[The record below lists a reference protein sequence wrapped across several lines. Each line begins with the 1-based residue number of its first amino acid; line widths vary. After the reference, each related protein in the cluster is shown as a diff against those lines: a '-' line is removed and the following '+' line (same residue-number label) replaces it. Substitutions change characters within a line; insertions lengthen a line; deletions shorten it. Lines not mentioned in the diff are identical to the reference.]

1 MSPIDMIASWAQSKP
16 VWWKHALKLALTNGT
31 LDKSDL
37 SDVLKIALTEHG
49 LVEPSERFNESANS
63 LDFTGYTTEQYEV
76 SIKSLC
82 DVKGVGLLAE
92 NQTITFPDDGL
103 FIIYGDN
110 GSGKSSYASILKN
123 VCLTRGIPPQVIG
136 NIFARNSSSPSP
148 QAKISVSYNKQNET
162 YLWSKDTPSI
172 ETLKSIRVFD
182 SASATHY
189 VNKED
194 ELGFKPVGLN
204 LLNELVRAVNSVN
217 AYVDENTMP
226 GNGLVKLAEL
236 SSSSITAKFVNSLS
250 AATNE
255 SEISKH
261 TITAENLQRI
271 EPLTIEIFKYKSQ
284 TAESI
289 RNSLQQN
296 KLILAPLSIH
306 LDNTLKL
313 LDDKAIIIYKELK
326 SEKDRTEKLSEELRK
341 VILDDLPLEGIAG
354 LSWQNLWQAAKQFI
368 EQESNKNSF
377 PLIRGE
383 HCPLCLQEIGE
394 ESENRMTKLNEYLSN
409 EAEKN
414 AKLAKNNFDKATTLI
429 QSTSLNL
436 SPYQAAITLL
446 NKQHAL
452 FGDELTSLY
461 KKLEERKKIILN
473 NEDTP
478 LPIIKN
484 DSSDKLKNIIIEI
497 DSEIKKIS
505 SDQELLALITKK
517 EEDLSHLLDMKYVS
531 ENIENIKSNIRRYKV
546 IKSLEKIKSQCK
558 TTSISTLSS
567 KIYHSGVVEPLI
579 SAFNNELKFFGFDRF
594 KIKVDSRNKSGAQ
607 QFKLSLAD
615 EDNNVV
621 GALDVTS
628 EGEQRCIAIASFL
641 AEMIADSRKSAVIFD
656 DPVNSLSHEWSS
668 RVANRLVQESKNRQV
683 IVLTHN
689 IVFYKLLLE
698 VAEKIEAQH
707 SSIALERSRKFAG
720 LVKESPPWE
729 GMTTNSRCKTLKVK
743 LQELKKLE
751 SNDDTTTTEL
761 RHKSLQF
768 YGYLREAWERLVE
781 EKLLN
786 KVVTRFERGI
796 STQRLSRLIDIC
808 QDDIDKVNDAMS
820 KCSTYFRGHDSAP
833 AVADPYPTIT
843 EIEQDLEAI
852 NSFLAELEAK
862 PRKRN

>member
-1 MSPIDMIASWAQSKP
+1 MSPIGMIANWAQSKP

-37 SDVLKIALTEHG
+37 NDVLRIALTEHG
-49 LVEPSERFNESANS
+49 LVEPNERFKESTKP

-76 SIKSLC
+76 SIKSLY

-92 NQTITFPDDGL
+92 NQTITFPDNGL

-123 VCLTRGIPPQVIG
+123 VCLTRGVPPQVVG
-136 NIFARNSSSPSP
+136 NVFAQNSPSP
-148 QAKISVSYNKQNET
+148 QAKISVSYNKQDEI
-162 YLWSKDTPSI
+162 YLWNKDKPSS

-182 SASATHY
+182 SDSATHY

-194 ELGFKPVGLN
+194 ALGFKPVGLN
-204 LLNELVRAVNSVN
+204 LLNELVKAVNNVN
-217 AYVDENTMP
+217 AYVSENTMP
-226 GNGLVKLAEL
+226 GNGLVKLTEL
-236 SSSSITAKFVNSLS
+236 SSSSITAKFVNNLS
-250 AATNE
+250 ADTNE

-261 TITAENLQRI
+261 IITTENLQKI
-271 EPLTIEIFKYKSQ
+271 EPLRIEIFKYKSQ

-289 RNSLQQN
+289 RNNLQQK
-296 KLILAPLSIH
+296 KLILEPLSIY

-313 LDDKAIIIYKELK
+313 LDDKALIIYKELK
-326 SEKDRTEKLSEELRK
+326 LEKKRTEKLSEELRK
-341 VILDDLPLEGIAG
+341 VILDDLPLDGIAG
-354 LSWQNLWQAAKQFI
+354 LNWQNLWQAAKKFI

-377 PLIRGE
+377 PLIRGA

-394 ESENRMTKLNEYLSN
+394 ESENRMARLNEYLSN

-414 AKLAKNNFDKATTLI
+414 AKLAKNNFDKSTTLI
-429 QSTSLNL
+429 KSTSLNL
-436 SPYQAAITLL
+436 SSYQAAITLL
-446 NKQHAL
+446 NKQYAL
-452 FGDELTSLY
+452 FGDELTLLH
-461 KKLEERKKIILN
+461 KKLEERKEIILN
-473 NEDTP
+473 DGDAP
-478 LPIIKN
+478 LPIITN
-484 DSSDKLKNIIIEI
+484 DSLDKLKKIILEI
-497 DSEIKKIS
+497 DSEIKKIG
-505 SDQELLALITKK
+505 SDEDLLALIAKK
-517 EEDLSHLLDMKYVS
+517 EETLSHFEDMKYVL
-531 ENIENIKSNIRRYKV
+531 ENIENIKSNIKRYKI
-546 IKSLEKIKSQCK
+546 IKSLEKIKSQCGTK
-558 TTSISTLSS
+558 SISTLSS
-567 KIYHSGVVEPLI
+567 KIYHDGVVEPLI
-579 SAFNNELKFFGFDRF
+579 SAFNNELKSFGFDRF
-594 KIKVDSRNKSGAQ
+594 KIKVDSRNKSGVQ

-615 EDNNVV
+615 EDNNIV

-641 AEMIADSRKSAVIFD
+641 AEMIADSRKSAIIFD

-729 GMTTNSRCKTLKVK
+729 GMTTNSRCKALKVK

-751 SNDDTTTTEL
+751 SNDDTTIPEL
-761 RHKSLQF
+761 RRAFYQF
-768 YGYLREAWERLVE
+768 YGYLRETWERLVE

-796 STQRLSRLIDIC
+796 STQRLARLTDIC

-833 AVADPYPTIT
+833 AIADPYPTIT

-852 NSFLAELEAK
+852 TSFLAELEAK